1 MQQQQSRDERR
12 RDIGVWS
19 SIIPVENQS
28 NIIGDTEAVVSDE
41 ESDQVAEVRAW
52 SRYDKVKNENILG
65 EGPTREEKRLL
76 SSTNER
82 KHQQSKEDLSGVE
95 RILSFIDGHRPPRKK
110 KVRLTWNTF
119 LGSMSQFEQI
129 YSEQTFLRN
138 WKLLRL
144 LVVFFDS
151 VFRGLGQVM
160 FANNPLSGIVIMIG
174 LFAGNW
180 ELSLYGLL
188 GTCVSTLTA
197 HILGANNNSI
207 RAGLFGYN
215 GCLTAMGI
223 AYFSHPNSPQ
233 LIGPI
238 VLMSA
243 FSTIFAMSIGKILV
257 QRLEIAPFTFSFQVC
272 VWTWLLAS
280 QKYRYF
286 FIDGTILSPN
296 LLKTFT
302 EKPVL
307 LNISVPNYTAKDHFV
322 GFFSSISQVYF
333 IANPYTGAV
342 ILVGVAL
349 CSRILSFFA
358 LFGAVTGQ
366 LSAAYFF
373 GLSPSS
379 IFAGLWGY
387 NTVLTCQALGG
398 MFFVLYGYRI
408 WLLTLYGSIMTLIVQ
423 TGLSSFLSPCGMPTL
438 TFPFTFICWI
448 FCLIAGSNNL
458 IAVKLSSV
466 SIPEDHYK
474 RYALSRLVKSQLK
487 LLNHLKDFSSS
498 VNEDITWE
506 ELSKIQKIFV
516 PVLMCSYTYQNDLNH
531 LKFLI
536 KENGKSHLID
546 QNNRSPLHISASEGY
561 LKITKWL
568 IEYCH
573 LNINGTDQF
582 GNSPL
587 YDALSNGHFH
597 LLEYLYSHGG
607 RLPGSKSKEFAFYL
621 NGFAFDGYVEGI
633 ETFLACGLNPN
644 VSDFDGRNLL
654 HILVINNQY
663 SLMKYFIEEYPIW
676 LDMNDYFH
684 QRAMDYASRLSDQTI
699 CNYLIDLEKNSPIP
713 KNLFIDN
720 LKILKNLCSQYE
732 HLKEEKDDDKT
743 TKRKSIG
750 KCLFPTIF
758 HLISNEKEND
768 LIEKLIDDQNVDEF
782 IDYDGHSILH
792 NAVKQGQL
800 ERIRFLSQ
808 FLSRE
813 EFLNLLNKEDRWGLS
828 PVDYAFHLKHFH
840 LIEFFNSLEN
850 LQYEMQCSSTICKK
864 FVEELNKWKKIY
876 FFIELS
882 CEGQSEYIEYLFLKK
897 SFSPDEFY
905 EDYHQRNPM
914 HFAAAN
920 GHLNVIEVLIKYHFK
935 GINKTNRWGLTP
947 QDEAKQK
954 HFHLIIQR
962 LNQF

>member
-1 MQQQQSRDERR
+1 MQQSRGERR
-12 RDIGVWS
+12 NDIGIWS
-19 SIIPVENQS
+19 SIIPIENRV
-28 NIIGDTEAVVSDE
+28 NIAGEIETVTSDD

-52 SRYDKVKNENILG
+52 SRYESVNNENILG

-76 SSTNER
+76 ASSNEQ
-82 KHQQSKEDLSGVE
+82 KHQRSKEDLSGIE
-95 RILSFIDGHRPPRKK
+95 RILSFIDDHRPPRKK
-110 KVRLTWNTF
+110 KVRLTWSTF
-119 LGSMSQFEQI
+119 LGTMSQFEQI

-138 WKLLRL
+138 WKILCMI
-144 LVVFFDS
+144 VVYFDS

-160 FANNPLSGIVIMIG
+160 FANNPLSGIIITIG
-174 LFAGNW
+174 LFVGNW

-197 HILGANNNSI
+197 CILGANSNSI

-223 AYFSHPNSPQ
+223 AYFNHPNSPQ

-238 VLMSA
+238 VLMSV

-272 VWTWLLAS
+272 VWIWLLAS
-280 QKYRYF
+280 LKYRYF

-296 LLKTFT
+296 LLKTLT
-302 EKPVL
+302 DKPVL

-342 ILVGVAL
+342 ILVGVAI

-379 IFAGLWGY
+379 ILAGLWGY

-458 IAVKLSSV
+458 IAVKLTSV

-498 VNEDITWE
+498 INEDITWE

-516 PVLMCSYTYQNDLNH
+516 PVLMCSYTYLNDLNH
-531 LKFLI
+531 LKYLF
-536 KENGKSHLID
+536 KENGKHHLID

-561 LKITKWL
+561 FKITKWV
-568 IEYCH
+568 IEHCH
-573 LNINGTDQF
+573 LNINGTDKF
-582 GNSPL
+582 GNTPL

-607 RLPGSKSKEFAFYL
+607 RLPESKSSELSFYL
-621 NGFAFDGYVEGI
+621 NGFAFDEYLEGI
-633 ETFLACGLNPN
+633 ETIIGCGLNPN
-644 VSDFDGRNLL
+644 ASDFDGRNLL
-654 HILVINNQY
+654 HILVLNNKY
-663 SLMKYFIEEYPIW
+663 ELMKYLIEEYPIW
-676 LDMNDYFH
+676 LDINDYFH
-684 QRAMDYASRLSDQTI
+684 QRAVDYALRLSDQTI
-699 CNYLIDLEKNSPIP
+699 SNYLINIQKNFPIP
-713 KNLFIDN
+713 KKLFIDN
-720 LKILKNLCSQYE
+720 SNILKNLSKKNVY
-732 HLKEEKDDDKT
+732 LKFDEEDQ
-743 TKRKSIG
+743 TKKRITIE
-750 KCLFPTIF
+750 KCLFPTVF
-758 HLISNEKEND
+758 NLISNEKENN
-768 LIEKLIDDQNVDEF
+768 LIKKLLDENVDEC
-782 IDYDGHSILH
+782 IDYDSHSILH
-792 NAVKQGQL
+792 NAAKQGQL
-800 ERIRFLSQ
+800 ETISFLFNYYSN
-808 FLSRE
+808 E
-813 EFLNLLNKEDRWGLS
+813 EFIKLINKEDRWGLT
-828 PVDYAFHLKHFH
+828 PIDYAFIFKHFH
-840 LIEFFNSLEN
+840 LIQYFNQIDHFQSQIE
-850 LQYEMQCSSTICKK
+850 SSSSIPNSIY
-864 FVEELNKWKKIY
+864 FVEQLNKWKKIY
-876 FFIELS
+876 LFLNLS
-882 CEGQSEYIEYLFLKK
+882 SEGQSEYIEYLYLRKYFH
-897 SFSPDEFY
+897 SDQIY

-920 GHLNVIEVLIKYHFK
+920 GHLNVIDLLIKFNFK
-935 GINKTNRWGLTP
+935 GINNKNRWGLTP
-947 QDEAKQK
+947 LDEAKQK

-962 LNQF
+962 LNLF